1 MAIVSAPED
10 NARPFVEGNT
20 MGEKQHADSRP
31 RGFAALDRIQ
41 RLELARRG
49 GLAAHAKGTAHEFST
64 EEAQRAGRKGGAK
77 VSNDREHMARI
88 GRRGAEVRHH
98 HQPAADEPRR
108 R

>member
-1 MAIVSAPED
+1 
-10 NARPFVEGNT
+10 

-98 HQPAADEPRR
+98 RQPAADEPRR